1 MLKRPARGQALV
13 MGLVV
18 LFMGAIMLFFLFSTG
33 QVSADKQRVTNAAD
47 AAAYSAAL
55 WRARVLNYDA
65 YSNRAMIA
73 NEVAIAQTLTLA
85 SETQYLKNLTLC
97 LAQEPGDGGV
107 TCTAT
112 ISYIL
117 QIVPYFT
124 EALSA
129 ASAVITEYDEILQPV
144 VMGEV
149 EARSNLMNRLLSL
162 SQTTLDLSTN
172 FLAVQTIVD
181 QVSTANDAHFT
192 TKMLP
197 DTFAGP
203 GGFTKQYSDT
213 DRIRLA
219 TLVRQGLDKYSQDRG
234 FNLTVIP
241 HFCFA
246 GIQTPGTDLK
256 KRGGT
261 TLDTSLDWYEA
272 ADGLSEW
279 DYPASVKG
287 CPSDESPMGW
297 GDRQASGGTSD
308 QDTGHVRDN
317 PRALEYA
324 RNATVTP
331 DGYIGIQP
339 FRDLNYAGLNGSDPQ
354 VKNPTATLG
363 VVTHLSGTNLRTAN
377 TLNIGTGR
385 LRMPESLDRNELS
398 SVAAAQVYFERPA
411 PRADGRVEYPS
422 LFNPY
427 WQARLAEPTVAQRA
441 EALLL

>member
-1 MLKRPARGQALV
+1 MLKRPANGQALV
-13 MGLVV
+13 MALVV
-18 LFMGAIMLFFLFSTG
+18 LFMGSIMLFYLFSTG

-73 NEVAIAQTLTLA
+73 NEVAIAQTLTLT

-97 LAQEPGDGGV
+97 LAQEAGDGGQ

-129 ASAVITEYDEILQPV
+129 AAAVLTEYDAILQPV
-144 VMGEV
+144 VIGEV
-149 EARSNLMNRLLSL
+149 EARSNGMNRLLSL
-162 SQTTLDLSTN
+162 SQTALDLSTN

-181 QVSTANDAHFT
+181 QVSTANDTHFT
-192 TKMLP
+192 SKMLP
-197 DTFAGP
+197 DTFEGP
-203 GGFTKQYSDT
+203 GGFTKKYSGT
-213 DRIRLA
+213 DRIRPA
-219 TLVRQGLDKYSQDRG
+219 ALVRQGLDKYSQDRG

-241 HFCFA
+241 HFCVF

-261 TLDTSLDWYEA
+261 TLDSSLDRYEA

-279 DYPASVKG
+279 DYPGGKG
-287 CPSDESPMGW
+287 CSRKNESPMGW

-308 QDTGHVRDN
+308 QDTGHVNDN
-317 PRALEYA
+317 PRALEFA
-324 RNATVTP
+324 RDAAVTP

-354 VKNPTATLG
+354 VKNPTAVLG
-363 VVTHLSGTNLRTAN
+363 VITHLGGNNLRTAN
-377 TLNIGTGR
+377 TLNIGVGR
-385 LRMPESLDRNELS
+385 LRMPEKLDRNELS
-398 SVAAAQVYFERPA
+398 SVAAAEVYFERPA
-411 PRADGRVEYPS
+411 ARADGRVEYPS